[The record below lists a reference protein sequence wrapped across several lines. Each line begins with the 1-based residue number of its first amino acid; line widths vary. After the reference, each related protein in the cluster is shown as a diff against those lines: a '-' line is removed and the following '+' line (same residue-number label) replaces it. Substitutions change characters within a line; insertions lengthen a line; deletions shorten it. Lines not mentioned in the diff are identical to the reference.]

1 MKVEH
6 NAPVEIIQGHIESGT
21 TKGNLPLGKMILLG
35 IMAGVFISLGAATS
49 NTAVHDIANV
59 GIARVVAGVIFPVG
73 LIMIV
78 LCGGEL
84 FTGNSLMVMSALDK
98 KLSWRKLIKNYFVVY
113 LSNMAGALIIDVLV
127 YFSGNLNY
135 TDGTLGAYTIK
146 VALTKM
152 SVDPVAGVCSG
163 ILCNILVCMA
173 IMVAGASRD
182 MIGKLFGIF
191 FPIFAFVV
199 GGFEHCV
206 ANMYYMPT
214 GILATMNEK
223 YVQKA
228 QELYGITAEQIAGM
242 TPLAMFN
249 NLIPVTIGN
258 LIGGALAVGVVYY
271 VIHTREWK
279 R

>member
-6 NAPVEIIQGHIESGT
+6 NAPVEIIQGHIESGA
-21 TKGNLPLGKMILLG
+21 TKGNLPIGKMILLG
-35 IMAGVFISLGAATS
+35 IMAGVFVSLGAVSS
-49 NTAVHDIANV
+49 NTAVYGIANF
-59 GIARVVAGVIFPVG
+59 GISRVVAGVIFPVG

-84 FTGNSLMVMSALDK
+84 FTGNSLMVMSAMDK
-98 KLSWRKLIKNYFVVY
+98 RLTWGKLIKNYVVVY
-113 LSNMAGALIIDVLV
+113 LSNFVGALVVDGLV
-127 YFSGNLNY
+127 FLSGNLNY
-135 TDGTLGAYTIK
+135 SDGALGAYTIK
-146 VALTKM
+146 VALGKM
-152 SVDPVAGVCSG
+152 TIDPVEAVASG

-214 GILATMNEK
+214 GILATTNEQ
-223 YVQKA
+223 YVAKA
-228 QELYGITAEQIAGM
+228 SELYGITAEQIAGM
-242 TPLAMFN
+242 TPLALFN

-279 R
+279 H